1 MSQVPSLRDIEMF
14 NLVATELS
22 FRRAAERMAIDQSA
36 LSRRIRQLEEQLGF
50 QLIRRTT
57 REVSHTS
64 AGEIFHEETRL
75 IDTQISSAMET
86 ARIAA
91 EGKRGRLRIG
101 YMSFAATEI
110 MPTIVR
116 EFIQL
121 YPDIDLTLKYIRTQ
135 GQKID
140 LARNE
145 IDAGFM
151 LGPFWHQQFAC
162 QPISR
167 ELLMA
172 VLPVNH
178 RLAGRTSVT
187 LAELSRYPLI
197 LGSMAE
203 WDFFRRHLADV
214 FAWAGVEVETCR
226 YEVSDALGI
235 LGLVGAGL
243 GVSIFPSSIMRFQP
257 RTVMTVPIS
266 DPKGAIETILMWN
279 RAYRNKVLDNFIS
292 VARETYG
299 PMGRQY

>member
-57 REVSHTS
+57 REVSLTS

-203 WDFFRRHLADV
+203 WDF
-214 FAWAGVEVETCR
+214 
-226 YEVSDALGI
+226 S
-235 LGLVGAGL
+235 
-243 GVSIFPSSIMRFQP
+243 
-257 RTVMTVPIS
+257 
-266 DPKGAIETILMWN
+266 GAIWPMSSPGPGWRSKPAVTRCPMRWGSWAWSARDLASRSF
-279 RAYRNKVLDNFIS
+279 RAASCAFSR
-292 VARETYG
+292 A
-299 PMGRQY
+299 P

>member
-1 MSQVPSLRDIEMF
+1 
-14 NLVATELS
+14 
-22 FRRAAERMAIDQSA
+22 
-36 LSRRIRQLEEQLGF
+36 
-50 QLIRRTT
+50 
-57 REVSHTS
+57 
-64 AGEIFHEETRL
+64 
-75 IDTQISSAMET
+75 
-86 ARIAA
+86 
-91 EGKRGRLRIG
+91 
-101 YMSFAATEI
+101 

-187 LAELSRYPLI
+187 LAELSATRSSWAAWRSGIFPAPSGRCLR
-197 LGSMAE
+197 LG
-203 WDFFRRHLADV
+203 
-214 FAWAGVEVETCR
+214 GVEVETCR